1 MADGNNQNNSTTEE
15 NPLEEPTQPLQSKQI
30 AGFQGRSKSQWPEL
44 VGLPAEEAQA
54 KIKQDM
60 EGALVQVVPPN
71 HFVTMDFR
79 RNRVRL
85 YVDSEGKIARAPII
99 G

>member
-1 MADGNNQNNSTTEE
+1 
-15 NPLEEPTQPLQSKQI
+15 
-30 AGFQGRSKSQWPEL
+30 
-44 VGLPAEEAQA
+44 
-54 KIKQDM
+54 M

>member
-1 MADGNNQNNSTTEE
+1 MADGNNKNNCTTEE
-15 NPLEEPTQPLQSKQI
+15 EQPSDQPNQPSEPRFS
-30 AGFQGRSKSQWPEL
+30 QGRSKSQWPEL
-44 VGLPAEEAQA
+44 VGLPAEEAEA

-60 EGALVQVVPPN
+60 GGALVQVVPPN